1 MLVAAEPRGSKAPPP
16 ADAPVLLEGE
26 RHQRHLRASAGG
38 GLFSDKTIELRAVD
52 ERFAQPASSRRPWAS
67 SASPAR
73 ANRRSDA
80 RFSACCRPHGRV
92 RFLGQDITALG
103 RRELQPLRRQLQIV
117 FQDPYG
123 SLSPRMTV
131 GEIVTEGLLVH
142 EPSLSA
148 ADRGERAAAALAE
161 VGVDPA
167 SHNRYPHEFSGG
179 QRQRIAIA
187 RAIILRPKVI
197 VLDEPTSALDRTIQ
211 RQIVELLRRLQAEY
225 GLSYIFISHDLAMVR
240 AMADYILVMKD
251 GQIVEQGET
260 ADLFERPQS
269 DYARTLIAAA
279 GETAFA

>member
-1 MLVAAEPRGSKAPPP
+1 MGIVGESGSGKSTLGRA
-16 ADAPVLLEGE
+16 LLS
-26 RHQRHLRASAGG
+26 LLPSA
-38 GLFSDKTIELRAVD
+38 
-52 ERFAQPASSRRPWAS
+52 
-67 SASPAR
+67 
-73 ANRRSDA
+73 
-80 RFSACCRPHGRV
+80 GRV
-92 RFLGQDITALG
+92 RFLGRDITAPG
-103 RRELQPLRRQLQIV
+103 PARAAAAAP
-117 FQDPYG
+117 P
-123 SLSPRMTV
+123 
-131 GEIVTEGLLVH
+131 
-142 EPSLSA
+142 A
-148 ADRGERAAAALAE
+148 ADRLPGPLRLAVAAHDGRRDRHRGPARPRAVAYRAATAASAPPPALAE

-187 RAIILRPKVI
+187 RAIILKPKVI

-251 GQIVEQGET
+251 GQIVEEGET

-279 GETAFA
+279 IETGEFMSSS